1 MLLGIYVSDE
11 DMIKQ
16 KKDLSN
22 QRNTLIY
29 FTVAFNILMGMEYL
43 INEYI
48 FNNLP
53 KLIPNI
59 DPLFVTI
66 MQIVCLQF
74 FTFLLNDQ
82 ISDYLKTFFMDEF
95 FSLPFQ
101 LLAIV
106 RLNIN
111 LFLNLLAFI
120 KSYQLTNTRFL
131 FIFNRLYFKF
141 CNKLSGYA
149 NLSTI
154 NTSNLY
160 DET

>member
-1 MLLGIYVSDE
+1 
-11 DMIKQ
+11 
-16 KKDLSN
+16 
-22 QRNTLIY
+22 
-29 FTVAFNILMGMEYL
+29 MGMEYL

-53 KLIPNI
+53 KLLPNI